1 MFSTPGGLLET
12 ASRWNPDLRSKIR
25 KIEGPHAIYHYL
37 DHLSHDIALGR
48 APLVIDCLNCHLGCN
63 GGTGTKACYD
73 NASMDYLESIIE
85 KRKNELKEQFLQG
98 KGSGDAL
105 QDDSEVQN
113 KIIGQ
118 IESHWK
124 PGLYGR
130 RYSNRSNLGLNLKP
144 TQEQLNKAYKT
155 LMKNTPEDFKNC
167 SACGYG
173 NCEDMAIAMINDL
186 NRPENCHYYAH
197 TLLGKSMEARKQA
210 IGKFESDSEELLAGF
225 APILKEIESISMLT
239 TILALNATIEA
250 ANAGEAGAGF
260 GVVAKHVGELA
271 KKTSEETV
279 IMQKYVNQL
288 KRMMTSAVSE
298 FKKDETE

>member
-1 MFSTPGGLLET
+1 
-12 ASRWNPDLRSKIR
+12 
-25 KIEGPHAIYHYL
+25 
-37 DHLSHDIALGR
+37 
-48 APLVIDCLNCHLGCN
+48 
-63 GGTGTKACYD
+63 
-73 NASMDYLESIIE
+73 
-85 KRKNELKEQFLQG
+85 
-98 KGSGDAL
+98 
-105 QDDSEVQN
+105 
-113 KIIGQ
+113 
-118 IESHWK
+118 
-124 PGLYGR
+124 
-130 RYSNRSNLGLNLKP
+130 
-144 TQEQLNKAYKT
+144 
-155 LMKNTPEDFKNC
+155 
-167 SACGYG
+167 
-173 NCEDMAIAMINDL
+173 
-186 NRPENCHYYAH
+186 
-197 TLLGKSMEARKQA
+197 MEARKQA